1 MARHARPRR
10 TLGYTTA
17 LLAAAG
23 LLAAGWQAAP
33 SGTGPASTGPA
44 STGPTPG
51 LATNSAGTPIRAC
64 SKTPSGRVTNCER
77 PLPRALLPAA
87 VKDNAPMITL
97 PANLSSL
104 VDTRTW
110 TSGGGNTYPGA
121 SYPFGM
127 VQWSPDTMPG
137 RTDGGGYTF
146 GDRKLNGYSLTH
158 ISGPGCPAAGDI
170 PILPMTGS
178 LPAGDPSGVT
188 TSFTNWAE
196 RAQAGY
202 YSAISNMPQTIRSAF
217 SATLHAAIGS
227 FKFPKTKAADFLI
240 KLRDSEEG
248 VVATHVRIVS
258 NTEIAGDETSG
269 DFCHEL
275 TRNVGPQ
282 RYTIDFDI
290 TFSRP
295 FTKSRVITE
304 RGQADP
310 NSVFLTFDTTS
321 NRVVM
326 AKVGISQ
333 VSRRNAELNWRTE
346 IPGWNLSTVEAA
358 AQAKWNSL
366 LGEVIVAGGSAAKTQ
381 EFYSLLYKDF
391 LQPNVVSDVNGQ
403 YFGTDWKAH
412 TLSPGQQS
420 QYGMFSGWD
429 IYHSL
434 AQLQAMLDP
443 TDASDMA
450 QSLVNDYSQNS
461 ILPQWGYLNLD
472 NYAQIGDP
480 AVAVIADYYAFG
492 ATSFDTAAALT
503 DMLRQAKSVNR
514 IRPGTLFESRYGYL
528 PQDGA
533 YGCCHIKDFV
543 SDLLEYD
550 TADLALSQ
558 YAFALKDTA
567 DQKALRK
574 RANNWVHVFD
584 KANGLLTGK
593 LRNHKFTTGVT
604 PTTTSKYLEGD
615 AYEYLWDVP
624 NNYAGLFARLGGD
637 AKVRP
642 MLRSYLSQPDGSGLH
657 AFLGNEF
664 DLGEQF
670 APDYA
675 ADPSQT
681 QFVVNKLRSGLYR
694 PGPSGFSDNDDL
706 GSESSQ
712 FIWEMLGMYPENP
725 GSGNL
730 VFASPGFPSSVI
742 NLPYGSTITINAP
755 GAAVNKFYVKALK
768 ISGVQDRD
776 LYVPFDDLSGGA
788 TLDWTLSAKPT
799 PWGNAPGDAPPSYG
813 S

>member
-1 MARHARPRR
+1 MGRHARRRR

-17 LLAAAG
+17 LLAATG
-23 LLAAGWQAAP
+23 LLVAGWQAAP
-33 SGTGPASTGPA
+33 SG
-44 STGPTPG
+44 PTPAPN
-51 LATNSAGTPIRAC
+51 LATNSTGTPIQAC
-64 SKTPSGRVTNCER
+64 SKAPSGRVTNCER
-77 PLPRALLPAA
+77 PVSRTLLPATA
-87 VKDNAPMITL
+87 NDNAPMITL

-146 GDRKLNGYSLTH
+146 GDKKLTGYSLTH
-158 ISGPGCPAAGDI
+158 ISGPGCPSAGDI

-178 LPAGDPSGVT
+178 LPAGNPSGVT
-188 TSFTNWAE
+188 TSFTNSAE
-196 RAQAGY
+196 QAQAGY
-202 YSAISNMPQTIRSAF
+202 YSAHSNMPQTITSKF

-227 FKFPKTKAADFLI
+227 FRFPKTKAADFLV

-248 VVATHVRIVS
+248 VVATHVQIVS

-269 DFCHEL
+269 DFCNEL
-275 TRNVGPQ
+275 KRNVGPQ
-282 RYTIDFDI
+282 RYTIHFDI
-290 TFSRP
+290 AFSQP

-304 RGQADP
+304 QGQADP
-310 NSVFLTFDTTS
+310 NSVFLTFNTTS
-321 NRVVM
+321 NQVVM
-326 AKVGISQ
+326 AKVGISY
-333 VSRRNAELNWRTE
+333 VSRQNAKLNWQTE
-346 IPGWNLSTVEAA
+346 ITGWDLSSTQAA

-366 LGEVIVAGGSAAKTQ
+366 LGEITVSGGSAAMTQ

-403 YFGTDWKAH
+403 YFGPDWKVH
-412 TLSPGQQS
+412 TLTLSPGQQN

-450 QSLVNDYSQNS
+450 QSLVNDYNQNS
-461 ILPQWGYLNLD
+461 IMPQWGYLNLD
-472 NYAQIGDP
+472 NYAQVGDP

-492 ATSFDTAAALT
+492 ATSFDTATALT
-503 DMLRQAKSVNR
+503 DMLKQANTVNR
-514 IRPGTLFESRYGYL
+514 IRPGTLLESRYGYL
-528 PQDGA
+528 PQDGT
-533 YGCCHIKDFV
+533 YGCCNVRDFV
-543 SDLLEYD
+543 SALLEYD

-558 YAFALKDTA
+558 YASALKDTA
-567 DQKALRK
+567 DAATLQK
-574 RANNWVHVFD
+574 RANNWVNVFD
-584 KANGLLTGK
+584 HANGLLTGK
-593 LRNHKFTTGVT
+593 LRNHRFMPGVM
-604 PTTTSKYLEGD
+604 PTTTLKEQYLEGD

-624 NNYAGLFARLGGD
+624 NNYAGLFAKLGGD
-637 AKVRP
+637 AKVGP
-642 MLRSYLSQPDGSGLH
+642 KLRSYLSQPNGLGLH
-657 AFLGNEF
+657 PFFANEF

-675 ADPSQT
+675 AYPSET
-681 QFVVNKLRSGLYR
+681 QFVVNKLRRGLYG
-694 PGPSGFSDNDDL
+694 PGPFGLNNNDDL

-730 VFASPGFPSSVI
+730 VFASPGFPQAVI
-742 NLPYGSTITINAP
+742 NLPYGSKITINAP
-755 GAAVNKFYVKALK
+755 GAAINNFYVKALS
-768 ISGVQDRD
+768 ISGAADSK
-776 LYVPFDDLSGGA
+776 LYVPFDALSGGA
-788 TLDWTLSAKPT
+788 TLNWTLSTKPT
-799 PWGNAPGDAPPSYG
+799 PWGSARADAPPSYG